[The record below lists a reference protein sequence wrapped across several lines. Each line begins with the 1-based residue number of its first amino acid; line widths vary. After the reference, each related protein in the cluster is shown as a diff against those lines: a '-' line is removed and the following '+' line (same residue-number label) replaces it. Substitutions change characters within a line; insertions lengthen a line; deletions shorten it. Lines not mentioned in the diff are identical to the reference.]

1 MTPADRLAAKFRD
14 RVAPKLVRTFG
25 ADTFVVMRSTNKV
38 KDGRGG
44 EKAGTPTVVTQPAYL
59 VNGEDLSNRCRL
71 YTVNRDDAERIA
83 GEQVVGR
90 SRYAID
96 LPPTADVRKTDTI
109 VVNGTRSF
117 AIAAIQQPGNIG
129 VSLTLAVED
138 RP

>member
-25 ADTFVVMRSTNKV
+25 ADTFAVMRQTSTS
-38 KDGRGG
+38 DGRGG
-44 EKAGTPTVVTQPAYL
+44 TKKSGAPTIVPQPEYL
-59 VNGEDLSNRCRL
+59 VGDEDLSNRCRL

-96 LPPTADVRKTDTI
+96 LPLTTDVRKTDTI
-109 VVNGTRSF
+109 VVNGTRTF
-117 AIAAIQQPGNIG
+117 AISADQRPGNIG
-129 VSLTLAVED
+129 VFLTLAVEE
-138 RP
+138 RS

>member
-1 MTPADRLAAKFRD
+1 MTTADDIAAIFRNEA
-14 RVAPKLVRTFG
+14 APTLMEAFG
-25 ADTFVVMRSTNKV
+25 ADTFVVKRSTRT

-44 EKAGTPTVVTQPAYL
+44 EKADPAATVPQPEYL
-59 VNGEDLSNRCRL
+59 VGDEDLSNRCRL
-71 YTVNRDDAERIA
+71 YTVNRDDAERVA

-129 VSLTLAVED
+129 VFLTLAVED